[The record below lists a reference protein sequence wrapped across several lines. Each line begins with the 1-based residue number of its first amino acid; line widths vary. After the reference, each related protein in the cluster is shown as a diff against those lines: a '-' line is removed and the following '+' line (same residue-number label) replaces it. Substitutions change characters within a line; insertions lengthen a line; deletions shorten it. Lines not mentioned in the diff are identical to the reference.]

1 MGGEMEG
8 ENNLKRMS
16 HSRTWRVL
24 VVEDSPTD
32 AELLRRGLERVQEH
46 RYQLTHVMSLT
57 EAVDVLSSRGEQY
70 DVVLLDLGLPDAN
83 GLEALVELSE
93 LFPWMPIIVLSSR
106 SSSELAT
113 LAQNLGALDFLQKE
127 TYSPAL
133 LDRCIK
139 YAIRR
144 KQSDELLQETQM
156 RHRLLEEHV
165 SDLLL
170 VFARSGATLY
180 ASGAHERLLGKGPE
194 AIGDVTIFD
203 CLHPED
209 EQLLSDVLDELGED
223 EWHTMRMRVVRP
235 GSDPEE
241 IVVEVAI
248 NRLGARD
255 SALDEPTFMLSMH
268 DVTAQQQLELQLE
281 RAQKMEI
288 FGQLT
293 GGIAHDFNN
302 SLSVI
307 LSCAQMVKRELGAEH
322 DLYEDLVTI
331 EEAASRAANLTR
343 QLLTFNNQQPIRVL
357 SLDMCA
363 KLAAM
368 EVMVRGLLGEG
379 VGLDLK
385 IPASAHYIKSDS
397 GQFEQLIMNLIVNAR
412 EAMPMGGML
421 TLEAGA
427 DYFVEGDLPHPD
439 AQPGFYHYVRV
450 ADTGVGMTPELLH
463 KIFEPF
469 FTTKGTKKATGL
481 GLSTAYAIV
490 KQRGG
495 FILVKSQ
502 PKVGTSFYCY
512 FPAVSVPEHTGKV
525 EDTREVKRPLNVL
538 FVEDDP
544 AIRFVVPRILNGKG
558 LAIDVAE
565 SFEHAVSFIE
575 EARVPYDLMLSD
587 IILPDGCGL
596 DLLPLIDRERTK
608 YCFITGHA
616 DEVLSRYGFDPS
628 SFPTLF
634 KPFSNTTLIQFV
646 EDVLGGRAS

>member
-1 MGGEMEG
+1 MSDERDGEE
-8 ENNLKRMS
+8 RMRRKS
-16 HSRTWRVL
+16 YSRTWRVL
-24 VVEDSPTD
+24 VVEDSPAD
-32 AELLRRGLERVQEH
+32 AELLRRGLDGVQEH
-46 RYQLTHVMSLT
+46 GYQLTHVVSLT

-70 DVVLLDLGLPDAN
+70 DVVLLDLGLPDAT
-83 GLEALVELSE
+83 GFEALVELYE

-113 LAQNLGALDFLQKE
+113 LAQNLGALDYLQKG
-127 TYSPAL
+127 TYSPVL
-133 LDRCIK
+133 LDRCIM

-144 KQSDELLQETQM
+144 KQTDELLQETQM

-180 ASGAHERLLGKGPE
+180 ASGAHERLLGKGRE
-194 AIGDVTIFD
+194 AIGEGTLFD

-209 EQLLSDVLDELGED
+209 EQLLEGALDELED
-223 EWHTMRMRVVRP
+223 DQWRTMRLRVVRP
-235 GSDPEE
+235 GGEPEE
-241 IVVEVAI
+241 IVVEAAL
-248 NRLGARD
+248 NRLGAHD
-255 SALDEPTFMLSMH
+255 STLDEPTFMVSMH

-307 LSCAQMVKRELGAEH
+307 LSCAQMVKWELGAEH
-322 DLYEDLVTI
+322 ELYEDLATI
-331 EEAASRAANLTR
+331 EDAANRAASLTR

-357 SLDMCA
+357 SLDVCA
-363 KLAAM
+363 KLSAM
-368 EVMVRGLLGEG
+368 EVMIRGLLGEG
-379 VGLDLK
+379 VGLELK
-385 IPASAHYIKSDS
+385 LPTSAHYIKSDS
-397 GQFEQLIMNLIVNAR
+397 GQFEQMIMNLIVNAR
-412 EAMPMGGML
+412 EAMPMGGAL
-421 TLEAGA
+421 TVEAGA
-427 DYFVEGDLPHPD
+427 DYLVEGELPHPD

-450 ADTGVGMTPELLH
+450 ADTGVGIKPELLN

-469 FTTKGTKKATGL
+469 FTTKGSKRATGL
-481 GLSTAYAIV
+481 GLSTAYAVV

-502 PKVGTSFYCY
+502 HKVGTSFFCY
-512 FPAVSVPEHTGKV
+512 FPAINVPDHTAKV
-525 EDTREVKRPLNVL
+525 PDTREVKRPLNVL

-544 AIRFVVPRILNGKG
+544 SIRVVVPRILNGKG

-565 SFEHAVSFIE
+565 SFEHAVSFID
-575 EARVPYDLMLSD
+575 EARVPYDLMISD

-596 DLLPLIDRERTK
+596 DLLPLLDRGRTK

-616 DEVLSRYGFDPS
+616 DDVLSRYGFDPS

-634 KPFSNTTLIQFV
+634 KPFSSTTLIQFI
-646 EDVLGGRAS
+646 EDVLGSKTS